1 MRRRLSC
8 NYPDHNKAKQS
19 KITKMPPKGANLLE
33 YSDEGRNILS
43 KLSSAPLEGFATHT
57 VDTSINEFMKDA
69 TTTVEKG
76 RDYLLWH
83 LLNVEETL
91 EDVAENAII
100 DGGYDE
106 GIDAY
111 IIDFEE
117 KIIRLFQSKYGIS
130 HSIGEIDKFVQ
141 DVERLK
147 EKEQSKLKRDEL
159 QYLWKHLNDKKMK
172 VELVYITDQFVDDYQ
187 NDKVKVMG
195 RQQVYETL
203 WERVK
208 KPAKGQNASLRILK
222 QPLEHKNCKVC
233 VVSAFDLAE
242 LVEKNEHYIFES
254 NIRKHLGGKG
264 SINKKISK
272 TLEDDPHNFFEWNN
286 GITITVDDVS
296 IKNNELFLKGAQ
308 IVNGAQTSKSIL
320 DKKNKANNIDA
331 EVLVTVIKTKDEE
344 HQRKITKYRNSQNA
358 VKGKDYVSL
367 QDYFIS
373 IHQQLTRFN
382 YCFEHQQ
389 GYWMNLKPSDR
400 VKFQGHE
407 MFNRYLPEVKDRFR
421 IKDDSAIAS
430 FVSYFIQKPN
440 EVYGGISKYLPNGSK
455 YEAVFND
462 ELECNCRYF
471 LFPHLIRE
479 FAKHQLGY
487 DRKSAQNKNKRYA
500 QSLFVA
506 VTARIIHKNILRNN
520 EDFKNDIVELEKI
533 IQNFGLCEKILRVTD
548 RVVTKFLEDSA
559 VESKI
564 EESGTAH
571 NFFSNNVYSNEMLK
585 IIDRKISQE
594 SEEIDFIKKTISDI

>member
-1 MRRRLSC
+1 
-8 NYPDHNKAKQS
+8 
-19 KITKMPPKGANLLE
+19 MPPKGANLLE
-33 YSDEGRNILS
+33 YSEEGRNILS
-43 KLSSAPLEGFATHT
+43 KFSNSPLEGFATHA
-57 VDTSINEFMKDA
+57 VDVSISEFMKDA
-69 TTTVEKG
+69 DTTVEKG

-83 LLNVEETL
+83 LINVEEVL
-91 EDVAENAII
+91 EDSAENAII

-111 IIDFEE
+111 LVDSDE
-117 KIIRLFQSKYGIS
+117 KKIRLFQSKYGS
-130 HSIGEIDKFVQ
+130 AHSIGAIDQFVQ
-141 DVERLK
+141 DVIRLQ
-147 EKEQSKLKRDEL
+147 EKEQSKLRRDEL
-159 QYLWKHLNDKKMK
+159 QYLWKILNDKKTK

-187 NDKVKVMG
+187 NDKVRVVG
-195 RQQVYETL
+195 RQQVYQTL
-203 WERVK
+203 WERIK
-208 KPAKGQNASLRILK
+208 KPAKGQNANLKILK
-222 QPLEHKNCKVC
+222 QPLEHKNCKIC

-264 SINKKISK
+264 SINKKIST
-272 TLEDDPHNFFEWNN
+272 TLEDDPRNFFEWNN

-296 IKNNELFLKGAQ
+296 IKNDELYLKGAQ

-320 DKKNKANNIDA
+320 DKKKKANNVDA

-344 HQRKITKYRNSQNA
+344 HQRKITKFRNSQNA

-367 QDYFIS
+367 QDYFVS
-373 IHQQLTRFN
+373 IHHMLTRLN

-389 GYWMNLKPSDR
+389 GLWLNLSASDKS
-400 VKFQGHE
+400 KFQG
-407 MFNRYLPEVKDRFR
+407 NQTYNKYLPISKDRCR

-440 EVYGGISKYLPNGSK
+440 EVYGGISKYLPNGTK
-455 YEAVFND
+455 YETVFND
-462 ELECNCRYF
+462 ELECDYRYF

-487 DRKSAQNKNKRYA
+487 DRKNTQNKNKRYA

-506 VTARIIHKNILRNN
+506 VTARIIHRNILDNN
-520 EDFKNDIVELEKI
+520 DDYKNDILELEKI
-533 IQNFGLCEKILRVTD
+533 IQNFGLCEKVLRVTD
-548 RVVTKFLEDSA
+548 RIVTKFLEDSA

-564 EESGTAH
+564 EESNTAH

-594 SEEIDFIKKTISDI
+594 SVEIEFIKKTVFGI

>member
-1 MRRRLSC
+1 
-8 NYPDHNKAKQS
+8 
-19 KITKMPPKGANLLE
+19 MPPKGANLLE
-33 YSDEGRNILS
+33 YSEEGRDILS
-43 KLSSAPLEGFATHT
+43 KFSSAPLEGFATHA
-57 VDTSINEFMKDA
+57 VDASITEFMKDA
-69 TTTVEKG
+69 ETTVEKG
-76 RDYLLWH
+76 REYLLWH
-83 LLNVEETL
+83 LINVEEVL
-91 EDVAENAII
+91 EDSAENAII

-106 GIDAY
+106 GIDAFL
-111 IIDFEE
+111 IDPDER
-117 KIIRLFQSKYGIS
+117 KIRLFQSKYGSS
-130 HSIGEIDKFVQ
+130 HSIGAIDQFVQ
-141 DVERLK
+141 DVIRLK

-159 QYLWKHLNDKKMK
+159 QILWKILNDKRMK
-172 VELVYITDQFVDDYQ
+172 VELVYITDQCVDDYQ
-187 NDKVKVMG
+187 NNKVRVMG
-195 RQQVYETL
+195 RQQVYQTL
-203 WERVK
+203 WERIK

-264 SINKKISK
+264 SINKKIST
-272 TLEDDPHNFFEWNN
+272 TLEEDPHNFFEWNN

-296 IKNNELFLKGAQ
+296 IKNNELYLKGAQ

-320 DKKNKANNIDA
+320 DKKKKANNVNA

-367 QDYFIS
+367 QDYFVS
-373 IHQQLTRFN
+373 VHHMLTRLD

-389 GYWMNLKPSDR
+389 GLWLNLSPADKS
-400 VKFQGHE
+400 KFQGDE
-407 MFNRYLPEVKDRFR
+407 TYNKYLPDAKDRCR

-440 EVYGGISKYLPNGSK
+440 EVYGGISKYLPNGTK
-455 YEAVFND
+455 YETVFND
-462 ELECNCRYF
+462 ELECDYRYF

-479 FAKHQLGY
+479 FAKNQLGY
-487 DRKSAQNKNKRYA
+487 DRKNTQSKYKRYA

-506 VTARIIHKNILRNN
+506 VSARIIHKNIIEKS

-533 IQNFGLCEKILRVTD
+533 MQNFGLCEKILRVTD
-548 RVVTKFLEDSA
+548 KIVTKFLEDSA
-559 VESKI
+559 VETKI
-564 EESGTAH
+564 EESNTAH

-594 SEEIDFIKKTISDI
+594 SDEIALIKKIVFGI